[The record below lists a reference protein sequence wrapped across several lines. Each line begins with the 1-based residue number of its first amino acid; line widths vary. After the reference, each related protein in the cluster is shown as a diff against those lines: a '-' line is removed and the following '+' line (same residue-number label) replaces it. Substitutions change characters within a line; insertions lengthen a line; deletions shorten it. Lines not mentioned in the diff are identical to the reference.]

1 MILECIKKCI
11 FTRYVFLWK

>member
-11 FTRYVFLWK
+11 FTSCVFLWK